1 MPDQQQAAVPQ
12 RLSEATIQL
21 WASGQPTSRER
32 EIFLQIIA
40 SMDSKPGFN
49 IRVDISSEIGST
61 TQAIRFENEITNETI
76 SSLYYSTTD
85 VSTFEERIAPA
96 LCLELDHGIVKL
108 SRFCRGYHNCVK
120 RGTMSVNQSTYAVI
134 WSDY

>member
-1 MPDQQQAAVPQ
+1 MIGVARLAAQEEADVQQLDQIPGITWEEAVVPYQQQAAVPQ

-40 SMDSKPGFN
+40 IMDSKPGFN
-49 IRVDISSEIGST
+49 IRVDISSGIGSA

-76 SSLYYSTTD
+76 FSLYYSTTD

-96 LCLELDHGIVKL
+96 LCLGLD
-108 SRFCRGYHNCVK
+108 
-120 RGTMSVNQSTYAVI
+120 
-134 WSDY
+134 